1 MPSKVKNW
9 PLYKKLRRQGKSQKS
24 ATRKANQ
31 HPRKASK

>member
-9 PLYKKLRRQGKSQKS
+9 PLYKKMLRKGHNRKS

-31 HPRKASK
+31 HPRKGK